1 MKGGTAVAQSEKD
14 LEKNK
19 TQVGEHKDR
28 EEAERQTEEVQC
40 EQWWNKWEIVN
51 GHRKRKLR
59 LGSREGHI

>member
-1 MKGGTAVAQSEKD
+1 MKGGTEVAQSEKD

-40 EQWWNKWEIVN
+40 EQW
-51 GHRKRKLR
+51 
-59 LGSREGHI
+59 